1 MNRLCKSKK
10 NKKIFGVC
18 GGFAE
23 YFGIDA
29 TLVRIFWTILVICF
43 GTGILAYIISAI
55 LMPKQ

>member
-1 MNRLCKSKK
+1 MNRLCKSKT

-29 TLVRIFWTILVICF
+29 TLVRILWTVLVACF